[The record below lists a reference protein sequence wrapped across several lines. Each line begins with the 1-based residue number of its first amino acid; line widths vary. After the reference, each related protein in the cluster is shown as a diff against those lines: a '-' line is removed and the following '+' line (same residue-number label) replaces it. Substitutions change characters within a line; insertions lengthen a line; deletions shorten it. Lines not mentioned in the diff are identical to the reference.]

1 MIRPI
6 AYSNIK
12 SFKQAEAPEQVV
24 QQLPV
29 QETVDYDQWQ
39 KENKKPSKAK
49 VFGRFVATQF
59 LAGAAFSSILDGAS
73 NIYRLIAKKQLI
85 PAKDILLRSGYY
97 GAMFTL
103 MGFVLFGIEKLLFSR
118 KEK

>member
-29 QETVDYDQWQ
+29 QETIDYNQWQ

-59 LAGAAFSSILDGAS
+59 LAGAVFNAICDGVS
-73 NIYRLIAKKQLI
+73 NIFRLIKKKPLI
-85 PAKDILLRSGYY
+85 PAKEVLLRSGQI
-97 GAMFTL
+97 GALFTV
-103 MGFVLFGIEKLLFSR
+103 MGFVFMGIEKLLFSR